1 MLSSKAGR
9 RAEDGWNADSAAS
22 WAGGLPGESHRQLC
36 QVDRQPVEGA
46 FDHSGLIGSLF
57 FLLIA
62 LTAEGLACSVCNKH
76 LPPPDNKKK
85 EAAFITESE
94 RCTVVGFVEGTHDIE
109 EPWQDNPTGCFAKI
123 ADRLRQQTP
132 GILLIIG
139 HSDLRGLKSR
149 PRRIYAS
156 NLTLGYQRAMI
167 VSKRLLHEAR
177 SGGTTDSNI
186 PDLDKRVV
194 LLSVGAGNVRSGQKV
209 DLMLLAEDRVVDVVP
224 LWNVMTEAGEIRH

>member
-1 MLSSKAGR
+1 MIEALFWVSIVFSVVSFGIFLFSSIERLRTLHAVTKYALEHKPAEEPKTVGMQTRLQAGLVGSPEKVIDSFAKLTDSLSKAPLIVV
-9 RAEDGWNADSAAS
+9 A
-22 WAGGLPGESHRQLC
+22 
-36 QVDRQPVEGA
+36 
-46 FDHSGLIGSLF
+46 LIGSLF

-76 LPPPDNKKK
+76 VPPPDGKKK

-109 EPWQDNPTGCFAKI
+109 EPWQDSPTGCFAKI

-167 VSKRLLHEAR
+167 
-177 SGGTTDSNI
+177 
-186 PDLDKRVV
+186 
-194 LLSVGAGNVRSGQKV
+194 
-209 DLMLLAEDRVVDVVP
+209 
-224 LWNVMTEAGEIRH
+224 